1 MTERKCASSKM
12 KWPFL
17 PEKHLPRARCCEKKI
32 KSGLRKLKNAV
43 KFDDFVLKF
52 KKHAGKGKLKNTVI
66 LIA

>member
-1 MTERKCASSKM
+1 MRVVEDEVAFSAGEASAACSVLRK
-12 KWPFL
+12 
-17 PEKHLPRARCCEKKI
+17 KK

-66 LIA
+66 LTA